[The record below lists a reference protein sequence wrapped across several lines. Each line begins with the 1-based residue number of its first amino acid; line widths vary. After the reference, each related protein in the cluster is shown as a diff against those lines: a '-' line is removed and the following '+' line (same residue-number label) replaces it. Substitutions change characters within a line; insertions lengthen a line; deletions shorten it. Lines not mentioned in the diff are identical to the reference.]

1 MPLARARQ
9 TSCSVESEGVARG
22 YEPRVPNVSPN
33 TPARAAAEA
42 LLRLAA
48 TADEVPA
55 ELVDAL
61 VASVG
66 DLPLVKFYERARVEG
81 PMRLTHALRLA
92 VAVLDAPAAVDAGRE
107 GRGR

>member
-1 MPLARARQ
+1 M
-9 TSCSVESEGVARG
+9 
-22 YEPRVPNVSPN
+22 SPN
-33 TPARAAAEA
+33 APARVAAEA

-48 TADEVPA
+48 TAEEVPA

-66 DLPLVKFYERARVEG
+66 DLPLVKLYERARAEG

-92 VAVLDAPAAVDAGRE
+92 VAVLDALGTVGQTRE
-107 GRGR
+107 GGAR